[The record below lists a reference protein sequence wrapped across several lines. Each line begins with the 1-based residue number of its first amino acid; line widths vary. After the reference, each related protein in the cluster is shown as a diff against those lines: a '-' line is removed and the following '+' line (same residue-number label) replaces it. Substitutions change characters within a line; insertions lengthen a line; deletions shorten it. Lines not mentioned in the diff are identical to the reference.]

1 MSEQT
6 ADGAEESFEAFSRLT
21 LDLEQALGLPAGFLV
36 SLWKEDDWSF
46 VVKIHSLVEAAVTQR
61 ITAAVGDARLSPV
74 FERLQLGQEKTG
86 KLGFAKA
93 LDLLQPDELRYIRAL
108 AELRNRLVHY
118 IDQVRFSFTEYFAS
132 LDKNRTDE
140 VLRAFTAYPL
150 DGAMP
155 EVKEGLRAR
164 FLKHP
169 KPLIWVNA
177 IRIVLVTRTLKE
189 KAAAERKLKAIGRAL
204 RAVDEA
210 ESSEAS

>member
-1 MSEQT
+1 MTEP
-6 ADGAEESFEAFSRLT
+6 ESFEAFARLT
-21 LDLEQALGLPAGFLV
+21 LDLEQALGLPDGFLV

-74 FERLQLGQEKTG
+74 FERLQLSHEKTG

-93 LDLLQPDELRYIRAL
+93 LGLLQPAELRYIHAL

-118 IDQVRFSFTEYFAS
+118 IDQVRFSFADYFAS
-132 LDKNRTDE
+132 LDDGKLDDVVGAFGAFYFDKGVQE
-140 VLRAFTAYPL
+140 KIRAH
-150 DGAMP
+150 
-155 EVKEGLRAR
+155 

-177 IRIVLVTRTLKE
+177 IHIVLLTRTLKE
-189 KAAAERKLKAIGRAL
+189 KTAAERKLKEIGTAL
-204 RAVDEA
+204 AAVDAA
-210 ESSEAS
+210 ELRGGTDKTTP